1 MDWMDW
7 SDWSFWQW
15 LGTALTLVVT
25 AIGIKFAVTFDLNRY
40 LEWRKKAQKRK
51 LTALCPHTE
60 LRLLESGE
68 ILVESRF
75 HRPMGTTAYICGQCG
90 LVVHDQNTALRISQN
105 WASNLVGWMKADK
118 RFRKA
123 YDKFY
128 GI

>member
-1 MDWMDW
+1 MDW

-15 LGTALTLVVT
+15 LSAAFALVV
-25 AIGIKFAVTFDLNRY
+25 AIIGIKFAVNLDINRY
-40 LEWRKKAQKRK
+40 LEGRKNAQKRK

-68 ILVESRF
+68 ILIESRF
-75 HRPMGTTAYICGQCG
+75 HSPMGTTAYICGQCG
-90 LVVHDQNTALRISQN
+90 LVVHDQSAALRVSQD
-105 WASNLVGWMKADK
+105 WGSNPIGWLKADK